1 MTFKEA
7 YFMEMFGHL
16 PMKRERKKR
25 PHRDPVIFVQ
35 MPRNCGKTYLTKL
48 IRERSPGDF
57 FFVDRSK
64 YRINTSAHTE
74 MYFWNRRKYDSVK

>member
-7 YFMEMFGHL
+7 YFMKMFGHL
-16 PMKRERKKR
+16 PKKRERKKR

-35 MPRNCGKTYLTKL
+35 MPRNCGVTYLTELK
-48 IRERSPGDF
+48 REQSPGDF

-64 YRINTSAHTE
+64 CRMSTQAGTSNK
-74 MYFWNRRKYDSVK
+74 YFR